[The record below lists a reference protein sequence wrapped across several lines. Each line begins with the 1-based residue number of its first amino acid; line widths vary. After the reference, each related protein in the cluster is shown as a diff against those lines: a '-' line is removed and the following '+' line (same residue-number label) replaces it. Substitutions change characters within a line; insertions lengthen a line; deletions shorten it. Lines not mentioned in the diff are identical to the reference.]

1 MLAGRRRRRPDP
13 HASHG
18 RPEPCGGWGSGGR
31 EPAKDLRTT
40 SDQREGGPCKFS
52 GPFFYSHTPV
62 ISSPFTTLQ
71 PHPRVGG
78 HFRRAARCRR
88 DGPAGLHR
96 PACRPACQPRAD
108 PCKHASTS
116 PNIPG
121 RGRAGEGRQGRKGK
135 FFPPH
140 PPSLRA
146 GGVGE
151 GRPRPPEA
159 AVRTRQGGQTW
170 VASCKNRAAAATA
183 HGFTQQ
189 QQLSSLPMWLAKS
202 RTAPPVGP

>member
-1 MLAGRRRRRPDP
+1 M
-13 HASHG
+13 
-18 RPEPCGGWGSGGR
+18 
-31 EPAKDLRTT
+31 
-40 SDQREGGPCKFS
+40 
-52 GPFFYSHTPV
+52 
-62 ISSPFTTLQ
+62 Q

-78 HFRRAARCRR
+78 HFRRAARWRR

-96 PACRPACQPRAD
+96 PACRPACLPRAD

-121 RGRAGEGRQGRKGK
+121 RGGEGEGRQGRKGE

-159 AVRTRQGGQTW
+159 AVRSRQGGQTW
-170 VASCKNRAAAATA
+170 VRCKNRAAAAATA

-189 QQLSSLPMWLAKS
+189 QQQLSLPMWLEPKAERPLRWGPDALQSQTSGQPMQREGVAKLQLAVEPVVFFTTLPTFYS
-202 RTAPPVGP
+202 TLLNRTSSNSPEWLPAAF

>member
-1 MLAGRRRRRPDP
+1 MAQPAAILSCGKQQHSGGSHARESGDILPLPPASARPTEFAMLAGRRRRRPDP

-62 ISSPFTTLQ
+62 ISSPFITLQ

-140 PPSLRA
+140 PPCR
-146 GGVGE
+146 GGSG
-151 GRPRPPEA
+151 GGA
-159 AVRTRQGGQTW
+159 AS
-170 VASCKNRAAAATA
+170 AS
-183 HGFTQQ
+183 
-189 QQLSSLPMWLAKS
+189 
-202 RTAPPVGP
+202 